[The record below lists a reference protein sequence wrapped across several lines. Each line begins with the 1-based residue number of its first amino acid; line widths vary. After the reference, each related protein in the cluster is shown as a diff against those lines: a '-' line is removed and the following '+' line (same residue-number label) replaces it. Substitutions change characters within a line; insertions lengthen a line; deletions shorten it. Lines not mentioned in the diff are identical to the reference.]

1 MTANR
6 SSALTAVLNWLQLR
20 FSGHRDVGL
29 LGLALALGLVSA
41 YASVVFRF
49 AVDWLERNVVF
60 LLADPAAVSWWWPM
74 LTLTS
79 GGLVIGIVIAAFA
92 RDQRAEG
99 VADVID
105 AYVRPNRRL
114 TLRQGLLHAAISA
127 GSIGA
132 GASVGREGPV
142 VHLGA
147 SVANWLGDAMRM
159 GRETT
164 RILLGC
170 GVAAAVAAS
179 FNAPIA
185 GVFFA
190 LEVVIGNYALRA
202 FAPIVIASVAGTM
215 VSRAHFG
222 DFPAFVVPAEE
233 IVSLWEFPAFA
244 LLGAGA
250 ALIAVGFVRST
261 AKVRDLIAATPLPIW
276 SRPAVGGLAVGLI
289 AIVAPQVLGV
299 GYASTDAALQGSLT
313 LDLLILLLFAKFAAT
328 ALSIGCGFGGGV
340 FSPSLFVGAMYGG
353 GFGLIAAQVFPELA
367 SSHGVYALVGTTAV
381 AGAVL
386 GAPIS
391 TILMVFELTGSYPV
405 TAAMMVAT
413 VVGGVVQFELK
424 GRSWFHDQLHKRGR
438 DISGDRVALVTE
450 GMTVR
455 SLMRANPPVVAVDAK
470 LEEVRDRL
478 PFAQGGQI
486 YVVDGDG
493 ALCGT
498 VQLETIDDLMDLI
511 GDEDHE
517 DGALTAKDIAVRDL
531 PRVTPDMSLD
541 EARRQL
547 EESNAQRLP
556 VVAGN
561 GSQQLVG
568 VLDARDVLRAMH
580 RALRDRLTDRV

>member
-1 MTANR
+1 M
-6 SSALTAVLNWLQLR
+6 
-20 FSGHRDVGL
+20 
-29 LGLALALGLVSA
+29 LGLALVLGLVSA

-60 LLADPAAVSWWWPM
+60 LMSDPAGVSWWWPL
-74 LTLTS
+74 LTLTA
-79 GGLVIGIVIAAFA
+79 GGLVIGIVIAALT

-105 AYVRPNRRL
+105 AYVRPGRRL

-202 FAPIVIASVAGTM
+202 FAPIVIASVVGTM

-250 ALIAVGFVRST
+250 AVIAVGFVRAT
-261 AKVRDLIAATPLPIW
+261 ARVRDFLAATPLPIW

-313 LDLLILLLFAKFAAT
+313 LDLLVLLLVAKFAAT
-328 ALSIGCGFGGGV
+328 ALSIGAGFGGGV
-340 FSPSLFVGAMYGG
+340 FSPSLFLGAMYGG
-353 GFGLIAAQVFPELA
+353 GFGLVAAQIFPEMA
-367 SSHGVYALVGTTAV
+367 SAHGVYALVGTTAV

-424 GRSWFHDQLHKRGR
+424 GRSWFHDQLLKRGR

-450 GMTVR
+450 GMAVR

-498 VQLETIDDLMDLI
+498 VQLETIDDLMDLVG
-511 GDEDHE
+511 GDDHE
-517 DGALTAKDIAVRDL
+517 DGELTAKDIAVRDL
-531 PRVTPDMSLD
+531 PRLTPEMTLD

-547 EESNAQRLP
+547 EESNAPRLP
-556 VVAGN
+556 VVAGS
-561 GSQQLVG
+561 GSQRLVG